1 MQFANL
7 GCNLHPKCI
16 HRKHENKFQPC
27 QMPMTAYL
35 QHSESENKLNDHQM
49 VQNLICLQNM
59 GVATNGSV

>member
-1 MQFANL
+1 MSFANYT
-7 GCNLHPKCI
+7 PSAYP
-16 HRKHENKFQPC
+16 ENMKTSVQPC